1 MRILLSAMLLAML
14 SLALP
19 AHCAC
24 LPDGYDRA
32 SLQALKARQFAIADA
47 ATRQVL
53 AQGLI
58 DCLGDPEPAIRDGI
72 AFEALSHW
80 MRAAELDA
88 ASLRSLRDRLYALI
102 EQPDADGF
110 RRPFAALV
118 LSEVARTDRIAPWM
132 TSQERA
138 AMLERAA
145 GFVEGVRDY
154 RGYDDRGGWRHGV
167 AHGADWLMQL
177 SLNPALSRA
186 QLDRILLAV
195 AAQVVPAT
203 SHAYVFG
210 EPARLARPVQFIAA
224 RGSHSDAQWQA
235 WLSTLAPKLGDPA
248 LAYAD
253 RGWLARRH
261 DLQAF
266 LDALYL
272 AADRSGDAQVRRLK
286 PMVGTALDALP

>member
-1 MRILLSAMLLAML
+1 MRLLMFVLLL
-14 SLALP
+14 LALP
-19 AHCAC
+19 AHAAC
-24 LPDGYDRA
+24 PPDGYDPA
-32 SLQALKARQFAIADA
+32 SLQALKARQFATPDA
-47 ATRQVL
+47 ATRHVL
-53 AQGLI
+53 AQGLV
-58 DCLGDPEPAIRDGI
+58 DCLGDPDPAIRDGI
-72 AFEALSHW
+72 AYEALAHW

-88 ASLRSLRDRLYALI
+88 ASLRSLRDRLYVLI
-102 EQPDADGF
+102 EQPNADGF

-138 AMLERAA
+138 MMVERAA
-145 GFVEGVRDY
+145 GFVEGVSDY
-154 RGYDDRGGWRHGV
+154 RGYDDREGWRHGV

-177 SLNPALSRA
+177 SLNPALPPA

-195 AAQVVPAT
+195 ATQVVPAA

-224 RGSHSDAQWQA
+224 RGLHSDAQWQA
-235 WLSTLAPKLGDPA
+235 WFSTLAPRLGDPA
-248 LAYAD
+248 LAYVD
-253 RGWLARRH
+253 SGWLARHH

-272 AADRSGDAQVRRLK
+272 AADRSGNAQVGRLK
-286 PMVGTALDALP
+286 PIVAAALDALP

>member
-1 MRILLSAMLLAML
+1 MRLLMFVLLL
-14 SLALP
+14 LALP
-19 AHCAC
+19 AHAAC
-24 LPDGYDRA
+24 PPDGYGIT
-32 SLQALKARQFAIADA
+32 SLQALKATQFAMPDA
-47 ATRQVL
+47 AARLRL
-53 AQGLI
+53 ANGLL
-58 DCLGDPEPAIRDGI
+58 DCLGDPDPAIRDGI
-72 AFEALSHW
+72 AYEALAHW
-80 MRAAELDA
+80 MRAAQLDA
-88 ASLRSLRDRLYALI
+88 ASLRSLRDRLYVLL

-138 AMLERAA
+138 TMVERAA
-145 GFVEGVRDY
+145 GFVEAVSDY
-154 RGYDDRGGWRHGV
+154 RGYDDREGWRHGV

-177 SLNPALSRA
+177 SMNPALPRA

-195 AAQVVPAT
+195 AVQVVPVT
-203 SHAYVFG
+203 SQAYVFG

-224 RGSHSDAQWQA
+224 RGLHTDEQWQA

-248 LAYAD
+248 LAYVD
-253 RGWLARRH
+253 SGWLARRH

-272 AADRSGDAQVRRLK
+272 AADRSSDAQVRRLK
-286 PMVGTALDALP
+286 PMVAAALDALP